1 MYDRPK
7 RPTTNDTKAWG
18 GYWTAL
24 SMPWRTEPEID
35 AGRQAF
41 LTERRM
47 TVVDEEQ
54 DIYPFA
60 DMALSR
66 ADIEWLLATHE
77 SGAMVGPVDW
87 SDESQR
93 GREGLDLRRARL
105 GRIEAAR
112 HEADGKTLAL
122 DLSYLPLAGLRAGAS
137 FDSGKQTR
145 SLSSRILGSALRVPV
160 IAFFGL
166 VTIFLIVV
174 TTETALGA
182 LLVAILLGSL
192 VGPLV
197 AGAAVRRGRRNID
210 RRQRTLLFLGRMALF
225 TGLLGTAGLVATYF
239 LNDVLEYIAFGVV
252 VLLTIQVFGTEYVR
266 STLGAGDEYRFA
278 QSETSAARLDGC
290 SLKGCYLE
298 NAQLGGA
305 SLRQADLSYAHL
317 EHANLD
323 LANCQGADLRHAV
336 FDEQTSLRFTRFSY
350 DVPDPLSPFFQD
362 DNARFAGIQW
372 HGCDATGVDWQ
383 PVLRLGDE
391 RDAKISN
398 IISLRETVNTYY
410 QLAAMLRAQGLFRI
424 ADRFAYRSLV
434 IQRQVLLRESGP
446 LPAFGSWLL
455 DRLAGYG
462 YRPGRTI
469 SLYLLTIT
477 LFSAT
482 YFAFGSGCHI
492 GAPFD
497 IITVLRSGQ
506 HCVSHPMSWTEAF
519 ILSFTAFHGRGFFGG
534 TFQPSDPQAAV
545 SAAEAVVGLLLEVS
559 FIATFTQRFFGTR

>member
-1 MYDRPK
+1 
-7 RPTTNDTKAWG
+7 
-18 GYWTAL
+18 
-24 SMPWRTEPEID
+24 MPWRTEPEID

-77 SGAMVGPVDW
+77 SGGVVGPVDW

-137 FDSGKQTR
+137 FDSGTQTR

-166 VTIFLIVV
+166 VTIFLAALPLPQIPFIVV

-350 DVPDPLSPFFQD
+350 DVPDPLSPSFQV
-362 DNARFAGIQW
+362 DNARFAGLPS
-372 HGCDATGVDWQ
+372 HRCHAPRPDFQ
-383 PVLRLGDE
+383 PILRLGDE

-434 IQRQVLLRESGP
+434 IQRQVLL
-446 LPAFGSWLL
+446 
-455 DRLAGYG
+455 
-462 YRPGRTI
+462 
-469 SLYLLTIT
+469 
-477 LFSAT
+477 
-482 YFAFGSGCHI
+482 
-492 GAPFD
+492 
-497 IITVLRSGQ
+497 
-506 HCVSHPMSWTEAF
+506 
-519 ILSFTAFHGRGFFGG
+519 
-534 TFQPSDPQAAV
+534 
-545 SAAEAVVGLLLEVS
+545 
-559 FIATFTQRFFGTR
+559 